1 MCFPN
6 LRFHCGTVKVNSF
19 KMEKIKVIKE
29 NEKVNLRTN
38 VHKKTLFNI
47 ATMVEELRIY
57 SRSVK
62 VINEMKYLDRNYNKQ
77 RRWSTINDQVT
88 CGLTVLHKMG

>member
-1 MCFPN
+1 
-6 LRFHCGTVKVNSF
+6 
-19 KMEKIKVIKE
+19 
-29 NEKVNLRTN
+29 
-38 VHKKTLFNI
+38 
-47 ATMVEELRIY
+47 MVEELRIY